1 MNDQI
6 EIFLQGEGIREV
18 TLIRVP
24 ADSTVREL
32 IEHAKT
38 QAGIA
43 DGEEELVVLLEDQDE
58 PLRLDA
64 KVKDV
69 GISHRHRIH
78 FHRCRQ
84 VKVSVNFN
92 QATKERSFPPST
104 TIKRIKKWAD
114 DQFELKGVDAT
125 EHALQVCGTNNRPDL
140 DVHVGTLVQ
149 HPQCQICFD
158 LVPKKRVEG

>member
-18 TLIRVP
+18 TLIRIP
-24 ADSTVREL
+24 ADSTVRKL
-32 IEHAKT
+32 IEYAKT
-38 QAGIA
+38 QGGIA
-43 DGEEELVVLLEDQDE
+43 VGEEELLVFLEDQDE

-64 KVKDV
+64 KLKDV

-78 FHRCRQ
+78 CHRCRH

-92 QATKERSFPPST
+92 QGTKERSFSSST
-104 TIKRIKKWAD
+104 TIKKIKKWAD

-125 EHALQVCGTNNRPDL
+125 EHALQVCGTDNRPDL
-140 DVHVGTLVQ
+140 DVHGGTLVQ

>member
-1 MNDQI
+1 MNNQI
-6 EIFLQGEGIREV
+6 ELFLQGEGLREV
-18 TLIRVP
+18 ILIRVP

-32 IEHAKT
+32 VEHAKT
-38 QAGIA
+38 QGGIA
-43 DGEEELVVLLEDQDE
+43 VGEEELVVFLEDQDE

-64 KVKDV
+64 KLKDV

-78 FHRCRQ
+78 CHRCRH

-92 QATKERSFPPST
+92 QGTKERSFPSST
-104 TIKRIKKWAD
+104 TIKKIKKWAD

-125 EHALQVCGTNNRPDL
+125 EHALQVCGTSNRPDL

-149 HPQCQICFD
+149 HPHCQICFD